1 MQEFYVI
8 LLKRAILVSNKLELK
23 YLIGDDAVELRFVV
37 CNQLKSRGSSA
48 SNNHQRISKFSGWRL
63 FEITFVLQVI
73 IRAKYK
79 RVLWDIPDRYV
90 RKQWVACGASV
101 SIDCHLIIIAFVGH
115 NESRVLGKS
124 SVAFIILHINSK
136 HHAGRCSQT
145 VKIIVS
151 EPKLAF
157 QISKAFFVWFPVDI
171 KVHRAI
177 HAPLKDGP
185 SSAISCHV
193 TQHLKGF
200 FFIRVNPVHTVSF
213 GTILII
219 VKTVLRA
226 I

>member
-1 MQEFYVI
+1 MSSCWKEHSW
-8 LLKRAILVSNKLELK
+8 LAKNWKLK
-23 YLIGDDAVELRFVV
+23 YLIGDDAVELRFVLCRKKAV
-37 CNQLKSRGSSA
+37 QLKSRGSSV
-48 SNNHQRISKFSGWRL
+48 SNNHQRISKFLGRRL
-63 FEITFVLQVI
+63 FETTLVLLVI
-73 IRAKYK
+73 LRAKYK
-79 RVLWDIPDRYV
+79 RVLWDIPDRH
-90 RKQWVACGASV
+90 RKQRVACGASV
-101 SIDCHLIIIAFVGH
+101 SIDCHPIIIAFVGH
-115 NESRVLGKS
+115 SKSRVLGKS
-124 SVAFIILHINSK
+124 SVAFVILHINSK
-136 HHAGRCSQT
+136 RHAGRCSQT

-177 HAPLKDGP
+177 HASLKDGP

-200 FFIRVNPVHTVSF
+200 FFIRVNPVHTINC

-219 VKTVLRA
+219 

>member
-1 MQEFYVI
+1 MMRFSSDLSYVKKKADQ
-8 LLKRAILVSNKLELK
+8 LKR
-23 YLIGDDAVELRFVV
+23 
-37 CNQLKSRGSSA
+37 RGSSA
-48 SNNHQRISKFSGWRL
+48 SNNHQRISKFSGKRL

-73 IRAKYK
+73 LRAKYK
-79 RVLWDIPDRYV
+79 RVLWDIPDRQRV
-90 RKQWVACGASV
+90 RSQWVACGASV
-101 SIDCHLIIIAFVGH
+101 SIDCHPIIIAFVGH
-115 NESRVLGKS
+115 SKSRVLGKS
-124 SVAFIILHINSK
+124 SVAFVILHINSK

-157 QISKAFFVWFPVDI
+157 QISKAFFVGFPVDI

-213 GTILII
+213 GTSLII
-219 VKTVLRA
+219 